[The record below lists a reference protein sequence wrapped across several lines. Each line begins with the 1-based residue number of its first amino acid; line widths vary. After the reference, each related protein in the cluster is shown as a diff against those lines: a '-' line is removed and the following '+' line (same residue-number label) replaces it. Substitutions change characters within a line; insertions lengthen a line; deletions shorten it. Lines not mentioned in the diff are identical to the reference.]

1 MEQFKKLVRKNEQVY
16 LFFRYMK
23 RIVTFGPK
31 RAEAFRKAEKAR
43 KEKLHREAGR
53 ITPEET
59 KRQRETGFNRKIRF
73 SILVPLYNTPE
84 QYLTEM
90 IDSVLN
96 QTYTG
101 WELCLADGSDM
112 DHAYVREICEK
123 YTRQDSRILYRK
135 LEKNGGISENTNE
148 CIRMATG
155 DYLGLFDHDDLLHP
169 YVLFEYMKAIC
180 SDGADFI
187 YSDECT
193 FTRTPSDAFWMHFK
207 SDYAPDTLRT
217 NNYICHFTV
226 FSRELLEKAGGG
238 FRKEFD
244 GSQDYDLILRLT
256 EQAKHIVHI
265 PQILYYWRSHEQS
278 TAMNVSAK
286 PYTIEAGKAAISAH
300 LNRLGLKGIV
310 SEAVM
315 QSTYKVQYE
324 ISGNPLVSILIPNM
338 DHVDDLKRCLDSI
351 REKSSWKNWEII
363 VIENNSQEK
372 ATLDYYDEIQKD
384 GRIRIT
390 EWKDGRAFN
399 FSAIN
404 NYGAQFAKGEYLLLL
419 NNDVEVISP
428 DWIEQML
435 MFVQREDVGAAG
447 AMLYYPDNTVQHA
460 GVILG
465 IAGVAEHAHK
475 GFKRGEYGYAGR
487 LTLAQDLSAVTAAC
501 MMVSRKVWNEAG
513 GMDERFAVSYNDLDL
528 CMRIRKAG
536 YLIVWTPYAELYHY
550 ESKSRGAEDTPE
562 KKKRANDEIDRF
574 MERWGKEIEAGDPYY
589 NPNLTLISGDFTAI

>member
-1 MEQFKKLVRKNEQVY
+1 MEQFKKLVRKNERIY

-43 KEKLHREAGR
+43 KEKLCREAGK
-53 ITPEET
+53 ITSEET
-59 KRQRETGFNRKIRF
+59 KQQRETGFSRKVRF

-84 QYLTEM
+84 VYLTEM

-101 WELCLADGSDM
+101 WELCLADGSDTE
-112 DHAYVREICEK
+112 HACVRETCEK
-123 YTRQDSRILYRK
+123 YTRQDSRIQYRK

-155 DYLGLFDHDDLLHP
+155 DYLALFDHDDLLHP
-169 YVLFEYMKAIC
+169 YALFEYMKAIC
-180 SDGADFI
+180 SENADFI
-187 YSDECT
+187 YSDECS
-193 FTRTPSDAFWMHFK
+193 FTKTPTDAFWMHFK
-207 SDYAPDTLRT
+207 PDYAPDTLRT

-256 EQAKHIVHI
+256 EQAEHIVHI
-265 PQILYYWRSHEQS
+265 PKILYYWRSHEQS

-300 LNRLGLKGIV
+300 LNRIGLKGTV

-324 ISGNPLVSILIPNM
+324 ISGNPLVSILIPNK

-351 REKSSWKNWEII
+351 REKTTWKNWEII
-363 VIENNSQEK
+363 VIENNSLEK
-372 ATLDYYDEIQKD
+372 AAFEYYAEIQKD
-384 GRIRIT
+384 KRIRVA
-390 EWKDGRAFN
+390 EWKDGRTFN
-399 FSAIN
+399 FAAIN
-404 NYGAQFAKGEYLLLL
+404 NYGAQYAKGEYLLLL

-475 GFKRGEYGYAGR
+475 GYKRGEHGYAGR

-501 MMVSRKVWNEAG
+501 MMIPRKVWDEAG
-513 GMDERFAVSYNDLDL
+513 GMDEGFAVSYNDLDL
-528 CMRIRKAG
+528 CMRIRKNG

-550 ESKSRGAEDTPE
+550 ESRSRGTEDTPE

-589 NPNLTLISGDFTAI
+589 NPNLTLVDGSFSVM

>member
-123 YTRQDSRILYRK
+123 YMRQDSRILYRK

-148 CIRMATG
+148 SIRMATG

-207 SDYAPDTLRT
+207 PDYAPDTLRT

-286 PYTIEAGKAAISAH
+286 PYTIEAGKEAISAH

-372 ATLDYYDEIQKD
+372 ATFDYYDEIQKD
-384 GRIRIT
+384 GRIRVT

-404 NYGAQFAKGEYLLLL
+404 NYGAQFTKGEYLLLL

-501 MMVSRKVWNEAG
+501 MMISRKVWNEAG

-536 YLIVWTPYAELYHY
+536 HLIVWTPYAELYHY
-550 ESKSRGAEDTPE
+550 ESRSRGTENTPE
-562 KKKRANDEIDRF
+562 KKKRAKDEIDRF

-589 NPNLTLISGDFTAI
+589 NPNLTLVDGSFSVM